1 MKLSSLSFFQIFNFK
16 TPESRGRIVMLT
28 SAVMDS
34 VINYLTAGIF
44 YTGFLIGNDIDI
56 VDMGII
62 TFIPYI
68 ASLFS
73 LVTPMIL
80 EKMKRRKWYLCIM
93 RTLYFTVNILGTT
106 LLPVFVHDKDM
117 KILGFGIIVFVAGVL
132 NSLMASGFPVWH
144 LNFIPDDVRA
154 RYFSMQQIITMII
167 SAVTLLTSS
176 SIADALNDTPYELE
190 IITAFRYIAYALAII
205 EMIIMILPKEYPYPQ
220 TEKVSFKNVLVLPLK
235 NKPFM
240 FTMSIIA
247 MWQFSS
253 SLTSL
258 FSYYLLNDCNVPYIF
273 INSLDAAYAVFLIV
287 CSPIWVKLLKKWSWL
302 RTFAI
307 SAILHLPT
315 NIMYGFA
322 TEDNYFWLV
331 MTVRLVQHV
340 LGVGMNLAYAN
351 IQYIALPEAER
362 SNYIAFYNVMYNVMA
377 LIGSSAATGFVALT
391 KNMTFNIFGIEV
403 VGVQL
408 LMMIFGCLQGLI
420 GLYILKVAPKF
431 GLMPP
436 LKQLR

>member
-16 TPESRGRIVMLT
+16 THESRGRIVMLIG
-28 SAVMDS
+28 AVMDS
-34 VINYLTAGIF
+34 VITYLTAGIF

-56 VDMGII
+56 VNAGVINY
-62 TFIPYI
+62 IPCI

-73 LVTPMIL
+73 LVTPLIL

-93 RTLYFTVNILGTT
+93 RTLYYAVNILGTT

-117 KILGFGIIVFVAGVL
+117 KILGFGIIVFVAGIL
-132 NSLMASGFPVWH
+132 NALMASGFPVWH
-144 LNFIPDDVRA
+144 LNFIPDEVRA
-154 RYFSMQQIITMII
+154 RYFSMQQILTMIF
-167 SAVTLLTSS
+167 SAITLLTSS
-176 SIADALNDTPYELE
+176 SIADALNGTPYELE
-190 IITAFRYIAYALAII
+190 IITAFRYIAFVLALIQ
-205 EMIIMILPKEYPYPQ
+205 MVIMALPKEYPYPQ
-220 TEKVSFKNVLVLPLK
+220 ADKVSLKNVFMLPLK

-258 FSYYLLNDCNVPYIF
+258 FSYYLLNDCHVPYIF
-273 INSLDAAYAVFLIV
+273 INSIDAAYAVFLIV
-287 CSPIWVKLLKKWSWL
+287 CSPFWVKILKKWSWL

-307 SAILHLPT
+307 AAIMHLPT

-322 TEDNYFWLV
+322 TADNYFWLV
-331 MTVRLVQHV
+331 MTVRLIQHV

-351 IQYIALPEAER
+351 IQYIALPEEGR
-362 SNYIAFYNVMYNVMA
+362 SNYIAFYNILLNVMA
-377 LIGSSAATGFVALT
+377 LMGSFTATKFVELT
-391 KNMTFNIFGIEV
+391 VNMTFDIFGIKV

-408 LMMIFGCLQGLI
+408 LMMIFGCLQGII
-420 GLYILKVAPKF
+420 GLYILKVSPKF
-431 GLMPP
+431 GLMPA
-436 LKQLR
+436 KAKS